1 MRYCAHLPTSAQV
14 AGSSSLARTG
24 RFTTPKRLLHTH
36 RVCTHASATVIALE
50 VLLAILLRKSIHPH
64 PEHPEHQSLLWQIL
78 RVAPIQDPG
87 SATEKQCFS
96 VQSLVAL
103 ACSFSLLLLLP
114 VLCFV

>member
-1 MRYCAHLPTSAQV
+1 MYVYRIGFV
-14 AGSSSLARTG
+14 
-24 RFTTPKRLLHTH
+24 
-36 RVCTHASATVIALE
+36 HASATVIALK
-50 VLLAILLRKSIHPH
+50 VLLAILLRKSIHP
-64 PEHPEHQSLLWQIL
+64 EHPEHHHVLWQIL